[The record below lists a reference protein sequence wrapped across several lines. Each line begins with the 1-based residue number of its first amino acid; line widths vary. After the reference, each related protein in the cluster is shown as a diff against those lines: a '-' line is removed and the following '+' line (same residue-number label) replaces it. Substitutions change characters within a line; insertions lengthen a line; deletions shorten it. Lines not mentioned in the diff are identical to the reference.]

1 MGAPTIDLNA
11 DMGEGFGAW
20 APAADERLMPLVSSA
35 NIACGFHASDPR
47 IMRQT
52 VRLARE
58 HGVAV
63 GAHPSF
69 PDLVGFGRRMIAA
82 TPAEILDDVVYQV
95 GALLGFCRAEG
106 VPLAHVKPHGALYN
120 AAAKD
125 PAIAGA
131 IAEAVRAVDPS
142 LWLMGLAG
150 SALVEAGRAAGLRC
164 VEEAFADRGY
174 ARDGTL
180 LPRGRPGALVTDPA
194 AVADR
199 VARLAR
205 EGVIRAADGTEL
217 RVAAGTVCVHGDTPG
232 AVEVA
237 RAIRE
242 RLARDGVAVR
252 SFSAVSPTADGR

>member
-1 MGAPTIDLNA
+1 
-11 DMGEGFGAW
+11 
-20 APAADERLMPLVSSA
+20 
-35 NIACGFHASDPR
+35 
-47 IMRQT
+47 
-52 VRLARE
+52 
-58 HGVAV
+58 
-63 GAHPSF
+63 
-69 PDLVGFGRRMIAA
+69 
-82 TPAEILDDVVYQV
+82 
-95 GALLGFCRAEG
+95 

-199 VARLAR
+199 VARLAL
-205 EGVIRAADGTEL
+205 EGVIRAEDGTEL